1 MQSALF
7 EAPTATLDMAWLRAA
22 IRECI
27 AYGEH
32 GIETEDDDEHGRT
45 ICFNCQGIL

>member
-1 MQSALF
+1 MQAILF
-7 EAPTATLDMAWLRAA
+7 EMGSQKLDSAWLRAA

-32 GIETEDDDEHGRT
+32 GIETEQDEHGHT
-45 ICFNCQGIL
+45 VCFNCQGQL

>member
-1 MQSALF
+1 MQ
-7 EAPTATLDMAWLRAA
+7 ATLFNLDRATDQLWFRAA

-32 GIETEDDDEHGRT
+32 GIIVQEDEHGHSV
-45 ICFNCQGIL
+45 CFNCQGRV